1 MGTQKFAINYLDAD
15 NDKIDVTDDYE
26 LQMAYATALSADN
39 KVKYFIELPGFKHVV
54 APIVEDAPKVEQ
66 QPVPEIVAPQ
76 IQEKLVEK
84 EVQQVPINP
93 PFTDRTEVPATEES
107 IPVVIDAELESD
119 LPEQFGPMHHGKKGK
134 KGKGKKG

>member
-1 MGTQKFAINYLDAD
+1 MNQSQVVDIQVKLALELNGQTTVKRIPTAQSFKELAGHAQQICASAGVPKTQKFAINYLDAD

-76 IQEKLVEK
+76 I
-84 EVQQVPINP
+84 
-93 PFTDRTEVPATEES
+93 
-107 IPVVIDAELESD
+107 
-119 LPEQFGPMHHGKKGK
+119 
-134 KGKGKKG
+134 